1 MAEDL
6 YAQQSLDLTISPY
19 KFEET
24 VSPGQT
30 ISDSIKIINN
40 SDKEMLMKVEVYDFK
55 PSGEEGRQTFISPE
69 SGDPYIDYS
78 LSTWIDIDTGPF
90 IIGPKKTKEIN
101 FSIKVPESAEPGGHY
116 AAVFIGPSSSEDMEE
131 GQSESAF
138 YEGGVSVRG
147 NIGSLLI
154 IRVEG
159 EVYELAKI
167 VGFNSKNKLWERPP
181 ITLKT
186 RFHNF
191 SNVHLKPVG
200 FIDIFDIFGRK
211 IDTLGVNKEKGN
223 VLPVSIRMFETIWEN
238 KRAFGRY
245 TARLSMAYGEK
256 NKVITEET
264 AFWVFPWKK
273 ISIWIFGLII
283 LIVILIWGIKRYNRR
298 IIGKALE
305 DKRRE

>member
-1 MAEDL
+1 M
-6 YAQQSLDLTISPY
+6 
-19 KFEET
+19 
-24 VSPGQT
+24 
-30 ISDSIKIINN
+30 
-40 SDKEMLMKVEVYDFK
+40 
-55 PSGEEGRQTFISPE
+55 
-69 SGDPYIDYS
+69 DYS
-78 LSTWIDIDTGPF
+78 LSTWIDIDTGPV
-90 IIGPKKTKEIN
+90 IIGPKKAKEIN

-200 FIDIFDIFGRK
+200 FIDIFNIFGRK

-298 IIGKALE
+298 IIRKALE